1 MNDRLAS
8 RSSRIVARDRARFAP
23 EPALSVARRLARWL
37 ALSVASWLALSFTTA
52 VEAQAIE
59 PPALVFTID
68 VRWAGAS
75 SSYRLERDVTV
86 KVEDAVKRLPG
97 VRKVRSTASGS
108 RSQTS
113 VFFDT
118 KTDAS
123 STASTIRNQLD
134 QIKMRLPRG
143 ASPPLIAWHR
153 EPAVDR

>member
-8 RSSRIVARDRARFAP
+8 RSSRIVARDRARFARGS
-23 EPALSVARRLARWL
+23 ALSVAR
-37 ALSVASWLALSFTTA
+37 SVALWLVPLFALSFTA
-52 VEAQAIE
+52 EVEAQAIE

-68 VRWAGAS
+68 VRWTGAS

-113 VFFDT
+113 VFFDP